1 MNGDFGERYLPCG
14 EQNHPRSDLKT
25 ETFPSLGD
33 YPSMAK
39 STETAK
45 QRESQPRPSI
55 FAQPTDSLLTED
67 LEKKESAK
75 GGIQAGVFPMEV
87 DPQMAYLEGSINPDR
102 ITNRA
107 WKTHSLDHPVEIP
120 YSSNTLISATGSE
133 EGDLGVIYA
142 TKDGR
147 TKKQEC
153 NQGKNISDCC
163 FLGKREGEFTGHYQK
178 EISDPI
184 IKSASP
190 SLRRRKIWARQSR
203 KIPKIN
209 VQVPVKVQSPIIS
222 KRHRHE
228 DESQELTGVE
238 RKAKVQKPHSANGEG
253 DFSHESINTT
263 PTAEAVMQPCRAP

>member
-102 ITNRA
+102 ITKRA
-107 WKTHSLDHPVEIP
+107 LKTHSLDHPVEIP
-120 YSSNTLISATGSE
+120 YSSNTPISATGSE

-163 FLGKREGEFTGHYQK
+163 FWVK
-178 EISDPI
+178 E
-184 IKSASP
+184 KAS
-190 SLRRRKIWARQSR
+190 SRDITRRR
-203 KIPKIN
+203 
-209 VQVPVKVQSPIIS
+209 
-222 KRHRHE
+222 
-228 DESQELTGVE
+228 
-238 RKAKVQKPHSANGEG
+238 
-253 DFSHESINTT
+253 
-263 PTAEAVMQPCRAP
+263 